1 MITAFSKRGRAWARM
16 LSLLLLCNSFLHLY
30 CHEHLGEAAE
40 TAQHGCGAVKIGV
53 SAETHRHAA
62 ALTAEF
68 FCPCCS
74 AALDWFADTA
84 APETGLIRERTAEP
98 QLISLFP
105 GAAVLSTRRSRAPP
119 LA

>member
-1 MITAFSKRGRAWARM
+1 MITAFSKSGRAWARM

-30 CHEHLGEAAE
+30 CHEHLGGAAA
-40 TAQHGCGAVKIGV
+40 AQRGCGVAKIGV

-62 ALTAEF
+62 ALTTEF

-84 APETGLIRERTAEP
+84 VPETGLIRERTAEP

-105 GAAVLSTRRSRAPP
+105 GAAALSTRRSRAPP
-119 LA
+119 RA